1 MTPNEVYESSIDK
14 WRNNK
19 GRGTLSYDSNL
30 DLFVP
35 TKMIL
40 TKYFSHN
47 QTNKALVI
55 VADIDRRE
63 EWASH
68 LVKDFDYANKIATDH
83 LKFVTADTILQDRLT
98 DFYELVIFDQID
110 RFLYGDRRKII
121 KGEFVKFKYILG
133 VTNSP
138 DPDDDTFQLYEHCPV
153 IHRLTKVD
161 IVTHGLLDG
170 IVEYNIKVDITE
182 KDKTLLEEYN
192 EFIQS
197 TIEIFDGSFGLINLC
212 YRGNPDQG
220 ISADHYRQEL
230 AASKNWSTD
239 IDLSSPYFA
248 NLNRYYNPSAL
259 YERAKLFY
267 DIIRKRQELL
277 SDNDSKLSAILKII
291 EQNKDKKILII
302 NKRSAFARKVADTIN
317 TKITSEHLKSDVAQ
331 PTLFSSNNTGFTLQ
345 PSSICVE
352 YHPDVESRPLIDIET
367 NDYFRYKSG
376 ANSGKVK
383 QFGVTSLN
391 RIANERFNEG
401 YHTVMSSSNAIP
413 KEAELTID
421 FILITSS
428 ECDTL
433 NQFQYRVNRLMFK
446 DNIKI
451 LNLYLSDTKELDKFK
466 DKQSLTRNKIVDI
479 DISGINSVNF

>member
-1 MTPNEVYESSIDK
+1 
-14 WRNNK
+14 
-19 GRGTLSYDSNL
+19 
-30 DLFVP
+30 
-35 TKMIL
+35 
-40 TKYFSHN
+40 
-47 QTNKALVI
+47 
-55 VADIDRRE
+55 
-63 EWASH
+63 
-68 LVKDFDYANKIATDH
+68 
-83 LKFVTADTILQDRLT
+83 
-98 DFYELVIFDQID
+98 
-110 RFLYGDRRKII
+110 
-121 KGEFVKFKYILG
+121 
-133 VTNSP
+133 
-138 DPDDDTFQLYEHCPV
+138 
-153 IHRLTKVD
+153 LTKVD

-170 IVEYNIKVDITE
+170 VVEYNIKVDITE
-182 KDKTLLEEYN
+182 KDKALLEEYN

-230 AASKNWSTD
+230 AASKNWSID

-248 NLNRYYNPSAL
+248 NLNRYYNPNAL

-277 SDNDSKLSAILKII
+277 SDNDSKLNAILKII

-376 ANSGKVK
+376 ANAGKVK

-433 NQFQYRVNRLMFK
+433 NQFQYRVNRLMFN

-451 LNLYLSDTKELDKFK
+451 LNLYLSDTKELDKFRE
-466 DKQSLTRNKIVDI
+466 KQSLTRNKIVDI